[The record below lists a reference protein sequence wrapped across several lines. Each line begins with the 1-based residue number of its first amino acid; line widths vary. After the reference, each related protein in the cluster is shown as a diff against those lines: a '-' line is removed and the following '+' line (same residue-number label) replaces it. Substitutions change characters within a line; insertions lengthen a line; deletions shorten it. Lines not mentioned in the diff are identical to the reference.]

1 MVVNQD
7 TGQRRTAIGDAAI
20 AIIARGGL
28 RALTHRA
35 VDRKLSLPPGS
46 TSYYVRTRRQLIEA
60 AVRRLA
66 ERTAQDLDRG
76 GGPEQAAVGPLTP
89 ALAAAQVARTL
100 EAIADRRADNLARYA
115 LAVDLTNDPELHPI
129 VTSAAPVRDRMLA
142 AAGSILARI
151 GADPV
156 RAPELVALVDGLI
169 FDRLAG
175 SGYDERAR
183 VDAEA
188 VIAAYLTGLTCRMTS
203 ADLGTTGSWT
213 LEPDTT

>member
-1 MVVNQD
+1 VVVNQD

-20 AIIARGGL
+20 AIIARDGL

-35 VDRKLSLPPGS
+35 VDRELSLPPGS

-66 ERTAQDLDRG
+66 ERTGQDLDRG
-76 GGPEQAAVGPLTP
+76 GQERAAGGPLTP

-100 EAIADRRADNLARYA
+100 EAIADRRTDNLARYA
-115 LAVDLTNDPELHPI
+115 LAVDLTTDRELHPI
-129 VTSAAPVRDRMLA
+129 VTSAAPVRERMLA
-142 AAGSILARI
+142 AAGSILTRI

-169 FDRLAG
+169 FDRVAG

-183 VDAEA
+183 VDAQA
-188 VIAAYLTGLTCRMTS
+188 VIAAYLTGLTR
-203 ADLGTTGSWT
+203 A
-213 LEPDTT
+213 